1 MREATVIVTEVRPV
15 LLSARVRGL
24 RNCRYIVT
32 GDFIMATHHARSKP
46 VPAKSKAKQQNHRW
60 SHHVV
65 ETSDAL
71 DIEPDIF
78 KSRSP
83 ARIAASLKASAE
95 HSRRRKRTALQSA
108 MSMLTFYINRAG
120 HNLSAGRR
128 RILERAKDA
137 LRAEF
142 GRPAHGTAKV
152 RH

>member
-1 MREATVIVTEVRPV
+1 
-15 LLSARVRGL
+15 
-24 RNCRYIVT
+24 
-32 GDFIMATHHARSKP
+32 MATHRTRSKP
-46 VPAKSKAKQQNHRW
+46 SQAKSEAKSKSHRW
-60 SHHVV
+60 SHHVM

-95 HSRRRKRTALQSA
+95 HSRRRKGTAFQSA

-137 LRAEF
+137 LRADF
-142 GRPAHGTAKV
+142 GRPAQRAAKV
-152 RH
+152 HH

>member
-1 MREATVIVTEVRPV
+1 
-15 LLSARVRGL
+15 
-24 RNCRYIVT
+24 
-32 GDFIMATHHARSKP
+32 MATSH
-46 VPAKSKAKQQNHRW
+46 AKSKSDAKPGKGKPHRW
-60 SHHVV
+60 SHHVM

-71 DIEPDIF
+71 DLEPDIF

-83 ARIAASLKASAE
+83 SRIAASLKASAE
-95 HSRRRKRTALQSA
+95 HSRRRKGTAFQSA

-128 RILERAKDA
+128 QILERAKDS

-142 GRPAHGTAKV
+142 GRPTRGTAKA

>member
-1 MREATVIVTEVRPV
+1 
-15 LLSARVRGL
+15 
-24 RNCRYIVT
+24 
-32 GDFIMATHHARSKP
+32 MATHHARP
-46 VPAKSKAKQQNHRW
+46 RPAPAKSKAKPKPQRW
-60 SHHVV
+60 SHHVM

-95 HSRRRKRTALQSA
+95 HSRRRKGTAFQSA

-128 RILERAKDA
+128 RILERAKGA

-142 GRPAHGTAKV
+142 GRPAHSAAKA

>member
-1 MREATVIVTEVRPV
+1 MA
-15 LLSARVRGL
+15 
-24 RNCRYIVT
+24 
-32 GDFIMATHHARSKP
+32 ATH
-46 VPAKSKAKQQNHRW
+46 AKSRSGTKASHGTRHRW
-60 SHHVV
+60 SHHVM

-71 DIEPDIF
+71 DLEPDIF

-95 HSRRRKRTALQSA
+95 HSKRRKGTAFQSA

-128 RILERAKDA
+128 RILERAKDS

-142 GRPAHGTAKV
+142 GRPAASSKAK
-152 RH
+152 H

>member
-1 MREATVIVTEVRPV
+1 
-15 LLSARVRGL
+15 
-24 RNCRYIVT
+24 
-32 GDFIMATHHARSKP
+32 MATHHASSKP
-46 VPAKSKAKQQNHRW
+46 APAKSKAKPKPQRW
-60 SHHVV
+60 SHQVM

-95 HSRRRKRTALQSA
+95 HSRRRKGTAFQSA

-142 GRPAHGTAKV
+142 GRPAHSSAKA

>member
-1 MREATVIVTEVRPV
+1 
-15 LLSARVRGL
+15 
-24 RNCRYIVT
+24 
-32 GDFIMATHHARSKP
+32 MATHRSRSKP
-46 VPAKSKAKQQNHRW
+46 SQTKSEAKSKPHRW
-60 SHHVV
+60 SHHVM

-95 HSRRRKRTALQSA
+95 HSRRRKGTAFQSA

-137 LRAEF
+137 LRADF
-142 GRPAHGTAKV
+142 GRPAQRAAKA
-152 RH
+152 RQ

>member
-1 MREATVIVTEVRPV
+1 
-15 LLSARVRGL
+15 
-24 RNCRYIVT
+24 
-32 GDFIMATHHARSKP
+32 MATHNARSKP
-46 VPAKSKAKQQNHRW
+46 APPRSTAKPKNHRW
-60 SHHVV
+60 SRHVMA
-65 ETSDAL
+65 TSDAL

-78 KSRSP
+78 KLRSP

-95 HSRRRKRTALQSA
+95 HSRRRKGTAFQSA

-120 HNLSAGRR
+120 HNLSGGRR

-142 GRPAHGTAKV
+142 GRRAQSTAKA

>member
-1 MREATVIVTEVRPV
+1 
-15 LLSARVRGL
+15 
-24 RNCRYIVT
+24 
-32 GDFIMATHHARSKP
+32 MAMHHARSKP
-46 VPAKSKAKQQNHRW
+46 APAKSKATPKPQRW
-60 SHHVV
+60 SHHVM

-95 HSRRRKRTALQSA
+95 HSRRRKGTAFQSA

-128 RILERAKDA
+128 QILERAKDA

-142 GRPAHGTAKV
+142 GRPAHSAAKG

>member
-1 MREATVIVTEVRPV
+1 
-15 LLSARVRGL
+15 
-24 RNCRYIVT
+24 
-32 GDFIMATHHARSKP
+32 MATHRTRSKP
-46 VPAKSKAKQQNHRW
+46 SQAKSEAKSKSHRW
-60 SHHVV
+60 SHHVM

-95 HSRRRKRTALQSA
+95 HSRRRKGTAFQSA

-137 LRAEF
+137 LRADF
-142 GRPAHGTAKV
+142 GRPAQRAAKV
-152 RH
+152 RDRKSVV